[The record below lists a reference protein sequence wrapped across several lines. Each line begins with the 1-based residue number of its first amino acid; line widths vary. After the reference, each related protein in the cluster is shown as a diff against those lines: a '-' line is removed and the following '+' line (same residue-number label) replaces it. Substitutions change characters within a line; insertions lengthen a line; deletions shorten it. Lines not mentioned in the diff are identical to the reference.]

1 MDGWTCKAQS
11 GGSQPRSEL
20 RYAVW
25 STPSMHT
32 WVFQKLCPNAS
43 KLLVKNVAG
52 GLNGYKGPITRKL
65 SKVGIKLPTSAD
77 QLPWRNSRKVSR
89 MWATAASS
97 LSFKTKGYGTFCC
110 SRYPIELPTNEWEPT
125 YIVISYVRSS
135 WRYHEPWAATTQS
148 TINLMIHL
156 TFL

>member
-32 WVFQKLCPNAS
+32 WVFPKLCPNAS
-43 KLLVKNVAG
+43 KLLVKNAG
-52 GLNGYKGPITRKL
+52 GLNGYKGPIRRKL
-65 SKVGIKLPTSAD
+65 SKVGIKLRTCAD

-89 MWATAASS
+89 LRATVGSS
-97 LSFKTKGYGTFCC
+97 LSFTIKGNEICC
-110 SRYPIELPTNEWEPT
+110 SHPKELPTNE
-125 YIVISYVRSS
+125 
-135 WRYHEPWAATTQS
+135 
-148 TINLMIHL
+148 
-156 TFL
+156 